1 MDDFSEQLAGS
12 LAAGRE
18 DFTGALVEE
27 RQAHPRNVP
36 PQYVMQPF
44 SVKLSYNGKSWMT
57 IDLEVGYNKISDTD
71 EPDLVLPEDANA
83 ILEGLGFPPLG
94 PIPVMALHHQ
104 IDQKLHAVSVP
115 GSMRVHGLIDLQLLA
130 VFRLG
135 VGLDGKLP
143 PALYDP
149 LIDCLGIEAQ
159 FPAAF
164 GNRPPRRDDVVRVS
178 RLNSS
183 VYLAAGLAMSAA
195 FRRCLAF

>member
-57 IDLEVGYNKISDTD
+57 IDLEVGYNEISDTD

-115 GSMRVHGLIDLQLLA
+115 AACGSTVSSIYSCSRSSA
-130 VFRLG
+130 LG
-135 VGLDGKLP
+135 SGST
-143 PALYDP
+143 
-149 LIDCLGIEAQ
+149 ES
-159 FPAAF
+159 
-164 GNRPPRRDDVVRVS
+164 S
-178 RLNSS
+178 RLRF
-183 VYLAAGLAMSAA
+183 MTH
-195 FRRCLAF
+195 

>member
-1 MDDFSEQLAGS
+1 
-12 LAAGRE
+12 
-18 DFTGALVEE
+18 
-27 RQAHPRNVP
+27 
-36 PQYVMQPF
+36 MQPF

-57 IDLEVGYNKISDTD
+57 IDLEVGYNEISDTD

-159 FPAAF
+159 FPAAL

>member
-57 IDLEVGYNKISDTD
+57 IDLEVGYNEISDTD

-83 ILEGLGFPPLG
+83 IL
-94 PIPVMALHHQ
+94 
-104 IDQKLHAVSVP
+104 
-115 GSMRVHGLIDLQLLA
+115 
-130 VFRLG
+130 
-135 VGLDGKLP
+135 
-143 PALYDP
+143 
-149 LIDCLGIEAQ
+149 
-159 FPAAF
+159 
-164 GNRPPRRDDVVRVS
+164 
-178 RLNSS
+178 
-183 VYLAAGLAMSAA
+183 
-195 FRRCLAF
+195 